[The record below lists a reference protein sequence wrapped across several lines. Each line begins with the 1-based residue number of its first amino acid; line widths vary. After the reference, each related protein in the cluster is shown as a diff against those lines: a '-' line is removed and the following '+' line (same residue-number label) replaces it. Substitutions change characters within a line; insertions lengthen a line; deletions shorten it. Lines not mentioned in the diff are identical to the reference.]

1 MASNGILQRKE
12 KYIMLIDVERIKEL
26 IGMTERASDYPG
38 YSAFDMDYN
47 RQLKQKLVN
56 IQKEINGK

>member
-1 MASNGILQRKE
+1 
-12 KYIMLIDVERIKEL
+12 MLIDVERIKEL